1 MSNLSDLKNRLK
13 NINETKKITK
23 AMYLISS
30 VKLNKIKNDLNN
42 SRVFFDKINS
52 TLYDII
58 TRNSDIKSIY
68 LESNE
73 KSTDKTK
80 KAYLI
85 FIADN
90 GLVGGYNYNI
100 IKSVEKNIEDKQNS
114 ILMLAGY
121 MGKNILEED
130 GYNIDQEFDFFVHD
144 PNLQRSSDMTN
155 YIINMYTSKKIDKF
169 YVIYTDMITS
179 LKKEVKVSKILPLD
193 IESIKKQ
200 IDSFNK
206 VDDIINDNNN
216 IKKDNDVKYKKIEF
230 VYEPSFEDVL
240 NRIMPIYLKGV
251 LYNMLVEAY
260 ASEQNSRIFA
270 MNSATQ
276 NADKIIKRLNTQY
289 NRQRQEIITQK
300 LNEIVSNMKK

>member
-58 TRNSDIKSIY
+58 TRNSDIKRIY

-114 ILMLAGY
+114 LLMLAGY

-130 GYNIDQEFDFFVHD
+130 GYNIDQKFDFFVHD

-155 YIINMYTSKKIDKF
+155 YIINMYTSKKIDTINPGIKGQLVKIHIP
-169 YVIYTDMITS
+169 YKVEEGYIIRR
-179 LKKEVKVSKILPLD
+179 KK
-193 IESIKKQ
+193 
-200 IDSFNK
+200 
-206 VDDIINDNNN
+206 
-216 IKKDNDVKYKKIEF
+216 
-230 VYEPSFEDVL
+230 
-240 NRIMPIYLKGV
+240 
-251 LYNMLVEAY
+251 
-260 ASEQNSRIFA
+260 
-270 MNSATQ
+270 
-276 NADKIIKRLNTQY
+276 
-289 NRQRQEIITQK
+289 
-300 LNEIVSNMKK
+300 

>member
-130 GYNIDQEFDFFVHD
+130 GYNIDQKFDFFVHD

-169 YVIYTDMITS
+169 YVISTDMITS